1 MTFPSFVLKIF
12 LSVMPG
18 WAFTLFTLTH
28 SFQHTYSWKGT
39 HIHTERPGLLR
50 GTSSSLV
57 NDFVYQYWRQR
68 RLDDK
73 KHCVVKNKFFIDNQ
87 VKKPKK
93 ENELPEWL
101 QTLATYLFIFLF
113 LYSYVIRKYH
123 CLLCSL
129 YMHVWRETFRIKR

>member
-1 MTFPSFVLKIF
+1 MTFPSFVPKIF

-57 NDFVYQYWRQR
+57 NYFVYQYWRQR

-73 KHCVVKNKFFIDNQ
+73 KYRIEKQ
-87 VKKPKK
+87 VLYWQPSK
-93 ENELPEWL
+93 ENEEGGEWVAWM
-101 QTLATYLFIFLF
+101 TSIICYISSYI
-113 LYSYVIRKYH
+113 LYRYVIRKYH
-123 CLLCSL
+123 CLLCSFM
-129 YMHVWRETFRIKR
+129 YMNVWRETFRIKR